1 MDEGLLDRQLADIFF
16 IESGEMLSEASL
28 ALLRA
33 EEGGNPQEAIHQVFR
48 TIHSIKGGA
57 QSLDFKQLSE
67 VAHRMENF
75 LVPLR
80 HDNCTIDDQAVSVIL
95 EVMDVIEIQLSAY
108 QAGESPADCDKLLAR
123 LDEVTVQAKDAE
135 TTSTENAT
143 GSQEVA
149 SIAVGSRLL
158 YLTFT
163 VDPTS
168 PMPGITAFILLEQ
181 LRKSG
186 HFLYT
191 RPDIDNP
198 GKAVAGEYF
207 KQIAII
213 QTDICNADVKQMA
226 YNVSDI
232 HDIQVTEINN
242 DIFSNADKPAKG
254 EIAYLNT
261 LVGKMQG
268 MLSCK
273 PRDKAALNK
282 IVTQIIDWGRDSR
295 GAASWFPG
303 GFSAWQRMTSLL
315 SHTVAL
321 AEDTKF
327 SCENTFTVARM
338 LQVLWETVYH
348 ALCNHTYFYS
358 LSISDILDGNGL
370 FAIEQFQ
377 ASGGDVQVVNI
388 DLSKLMTLEGVHLRA
403 LADFRDK
410 IIKNGWILWLI
421 SEGNYT
427 RRHLNVL
434 EISEEIVGDFD
445 LYASC
450 YSAVVACKKIVGGDG
465 HVSKIQGVNC

>member
-1 MDEGLLDRQLADIFF
+1 VDEALVDRQLADIFY

-33 EEGGNPQEAIHQVFR
+33 EEVGNPQEAIHQVFR

-57 QSLDFKQLSE
+57 QSLGFEQLSE

-80 HDNCTIDDQAVSVIL
+80 HGDGTIDNQAVSLIL
-95 EVMDVIEIQLSAY
+95 EAMDVIEMQLSAY
-108 QAGESPADCDKLLAR
+108 QAGESPADCGQLLAR
-123 LDEVTVQAKDAE
+123 LDEVTAQAKDAE

-143 GSQEVA
+143 SGQEMA
-149 SIAVGSRLL
+149 SIAHGSRLL

-181 LRKSG
+181 LRQSG
-186 HFLYT
+186 QLLYS
-191 RPDIDNP
+191 RPDIDNL

-213 QTDICNADVKQMA
+213 QTDMCNADVKQKA
-226 YNVSDI
+226 YDVSDI
-232 HDIQVTEINN
+232 HDIQVAEINN
-242 DIFSNADKPAKG
+242 GIFSNADKPAKG
-254 EIAYLNT
+254 EIAYFNT
-261 LVGKMQG
+261 LVGKMQE
-268 MLSCK
+268 MLCCK
-273 PRDKAALNK
+273 TRDKAYLNQ
-282 IVTQIIDWGRDSR
+282 IVTQIVDWGGESH

-321 AEDTKF
+321 TEDNKF
-327 SCENTFTVARM
+327 SCENPSAVART

-358 LSISDILDGNGL
+358 LPISDILDGNGL
-370 FAIEQFQ
+370 HVIEQFE
-377 ASGGDVQVVNI
+377 ASGVDVQVVNI

-410 IIKNGWILWLI
+410 LIKNGWVLWLI
-421 SEGNYT
+421 SEGIYT

-434 EISEEIVGDFD
+434 EISEELVGDLD
-445 LYASC
+445 LYSSC
-450 YSAVVACKKIVGGDG
+450 YSAVIASKKIGIVGEDG
-465 HVSKIQGVNC
+465 HVSKI